1 VKKVVVISGVGLG
14 AEDEWSGILKDL
26 EFDATFLDVQ
36 EIPGANIRQAIET
49 AEAVLIKGPWTATPE
64 ERLYGVLLAKKM
76 EFLFSELKQLWSG
89 SKSGPRVLAV
99 GRGALAAM
107 SSPVFFS
114 SLMLSELEWRREFVS
129 HGPWVKLD
137 WYSDNTDLKTDN
149 GVRFSSG
156 LSKENEN
163 VMGQTLAFGNVQGS
177 KKQALKEFAKP
188 MALLLGRAIPKI
200 DKAKHG
206 DFEKWLVSG
215 GIELGW
221 KCYKKKLCLSLVDI
235 LAYGDRT
242 QNQNFGYSDLT
253 QQPTR
258 LQILEHFL
266 KEG

>member
-1 VKKVVVISGVGLG
+1 MKQAVVISGVGLG
-14 AEDEWSGILKDL
+14 TEDEWSGMLKDL

-36 EIPGANIRQAIET
+36 EIPGAEIRQVLEN

-76 EFLFSELKQLWSG
+76 EFLFSELKQLWSR
-89 SKSGPRVLAV
+89 SNSGPRVLAV

-107 SSPVFFS
+107 SSSVLFPTPV
-114 SLMLSELEWRREFVS
+114 LSEVEWSREFVS

-137 WYSDNTDLKTDN
+137 WHSDNADLKTDN

-163 VMGQTLAFGNVQGS
+163 AMGQTLAFGNVQGS

-188 MALLLGRAIPKI
+188 MALLQGRAIPKI
-200 DKAKHG
+200 DKAKYSEF
-206 DFEKWLVSG
+206 DKWLVSS

-221 KCYKKKLCLSLVDI
+221 KCYKKKLCMSLVDI